1 MKRPEEPGW
10 IRSRKSILPTL
21 HEFCK
26 PVLATGSACLVA
38 ASPGLGTTEEWT
50 TMPTAHPRPWH
61 RGSLFG
67 EGPRV
72 PMDRERR
79 AVWKARIEIHRR
91 ARRITDGESYI
102 GLALLK
108 RLGQDGRC
116 DPSHQ
121 TLAEDSGESVSTVQ
135 RALKAFLACGMVSWV
150 RRLVRDG
157 WRACQTSNAYLLTV
171 GKVPEIPG
179 KPCDGQT
186 GRETRRDRYSS
197 VQQAA
202 PEVSPAAQ
210 HKARAALARIA
221 AQREAVL
228 QARLLNKG

>member
-1 MKRPEEPGW
+1 
-10 IRSRKSILPTL
+10 
-21 HEFCK
+21 
-26 PVLATGSACLVA
+26 
-38 ASPGLGTTEEWT
+38 
-50 TMPTAHPRPWH
+50 MPNPHPRRWH

-67 EGPRV
+67 DGPRL

-91 ARRITDGESYI
+91 ARRITDGESYV

-121 TLAEDSGESVSTVQ
+121 TLADDSGESISTVK

-157 WRACQTSNAYLLTV
+157 WRACQTSNAYLLTL
-171 GKVPEIPG
+171 GKVPEILG
-179 KPCDGQT
+179 KPCDVQT
-186 GRETRRDRYSS
+186 DRETRKEAFSS
-197 VQQAA
+197 VQ
-202 PEVSPAAQ
+202 EVSARAQ
-210 HKARAALARIA
+210 QEARAALARVA
-221 AQREAVL
+221 AQRQAVI
-228 QARLLNKG
+228 QARLLTRGRGSAST